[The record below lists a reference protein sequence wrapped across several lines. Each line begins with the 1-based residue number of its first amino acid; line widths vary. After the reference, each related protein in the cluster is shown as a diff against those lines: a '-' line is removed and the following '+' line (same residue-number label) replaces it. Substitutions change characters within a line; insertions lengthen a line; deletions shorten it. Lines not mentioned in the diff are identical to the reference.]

1 MFGYYDRITLS
12 LVNGADVNGKSVP
25 FSLKLPI
32 TDENFEIPSDLASV
46 DVFEY
51 QEGFNSGGTTVFSI
65 YVGERTT
72 IEQLV
77 DKKSEKHLKLRD
89 EIEIPAVD
97 SPICYQIVG
106 DNRLVY
112 ANVDDEDVVVQS
124 HDELRAVIGK
134 LSTDYGSFCEAAE
147 KIKTF
152 GKRLNEQ

>member
-25 FSLKLPI
+25 FSLTLPI
-32 TDENFEIPSDLASV
+32 TDEGYEIPSDLASV

-51 QEGFNSGGTTVFSI
+51 QEGFNSGGTIVFSI

-77 DKKSEKHLKLRD
+77 DKKSDKLLKLRD

-112 ANVDDEDVVVQS
+112 ANVDEEDVVVQS
-124 HDELRAVIGK
+124 HDELRDVIGK
-134 LSTDYGSFCEAAE
+134 LSTDYNSFCESVQ
-147 KIKTF
+147 KIKSF
-152 GKRLNEQ
+152 GKRLNGQ